1 MACDDMSDDGKN
13 AGKNERL
20 EPHPETPHD
29 WPETREQAADN
40 ILVTLDWLMKD
51 AARMGLPATS
61 AKLAEAIDELR
72 RERDRPVL
80 QS

>member
-1 MACDDMSDDGKN
+1 MASDANGDDG
-13 AGKNERL
+13 L
-20 EPHPETPHD
+20 EPHPDTPHD

-51 AARMGLPATS
+51 AARMGLPATA
-61 AKLAEAIDELR
+61 AKLAETIDALR
-72 RERDRPVL
+72 SERDRPVL